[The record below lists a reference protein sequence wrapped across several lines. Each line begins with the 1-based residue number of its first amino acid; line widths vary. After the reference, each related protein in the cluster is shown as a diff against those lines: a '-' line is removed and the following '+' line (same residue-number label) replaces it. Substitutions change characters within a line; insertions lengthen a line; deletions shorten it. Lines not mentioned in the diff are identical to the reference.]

1 MAMRYFKV
9 IEAPYDNNH
18 FIISGTDAY
27 YNYFKWTDGSY
38 NVFNARIM
46 GLTYA
51 SYLRMARDIYGAVLK
66 GKGHKYPSAYF
77 NSKAEGEKLA
87 KVLDERLSYLIKHS
101 K

>member
-27 YNYFKWTDGSY
+27 YDYFKWTDGSY
-38 NVFNARIM
+38 NVYHARIM

-51 SYLRMARDIYGAVLK
+51 SYLRMVRDNFGAKLR
-66 GKGHKYPSAYF
+66 GKGHKYPSSFFEDKKDA
-77 NSKAEGEKLA
+77 EKLA
-87 KVLDERLSYLIKHS
+87 KILDERLCYLIRNS